1 MYIFDTADDYTE
13 MYCLNTCLR
22 DPSPYLWV
30 FDSHLSLF
38 FSQRR
43 KYRKES
49 IPLSQ
54 KCMEPNNALN
64 GRLLWCLSAF
74 GTYWNVMPALP
85 PRAQH
90 KPSASEILE
99 NAGQC

>member
-1 MYIFDTADDYTE
+1 
-13 MYCLNTCLR
+13 
-22 DPSPYLWV
+22 
-30 FDSHLSLF
+30 
-38 FSQRR
+38 
-43 KYRKES
+43 
-49 IPLSQ
+49 
-54 KCMEPNNALN
+54 MEPNNALN

-99 NAGQC
+99 NGGQCQPLQSKKEEDKNSINCDGYKAHSTNLDRQEMCIYLLSLN